1 LSAQLRLVGGIA
13 AATGIVEAG
22 MVFLPAL
29 SVQAFN
35 VSASTAS
42 FMLLPLVAA
51 LIVGSVAAGRLL
63 DRIGPK
69 PVIGIGLVLTSLG
82 LFLFAELPVALWS
95 FYAAGVCVGL
105 GLSGLLGAPLR
116 FIAMEEAGESRRGAS
131 QGMLTLFLGG
141 GRMAGAAVIGGVVAA
156 GVTELDGYRDA
167 LFYLGIVA
175 AVAAF
180 ASTGLLAGVR
190 PAGVGDRSV

>member
-1 LSAQLRLVGGIA
+1 
-13 AATGIVEAG
+13 
-22 MVFLPAL
+22 
-29 SVQAFN
+29 
-35 VSASTAS
+35 
-42 FMLLPLVAA
+42 
-51 LIVGSVAAGRLL
+51 
-63 DRIGPK
+63 
-69 PVIGIGLVLTSLG
+69 
-82 LFLFAELPVALWS
+82 
-95 FYAAGVCVGL
+95 
-105 GLSGLLGAPLR
+105 
-116 FIAMEEAGESRRGAS
+116 MEEAGESRRGAS